1 MWKYP
6 NDRDKLD
13 NLEMIARNLLHDKD
27 KDVSELAQKV
37 IAIIRN
43 TKTALYLN
51 SQFLIKGDYSN
62 GFDRSQIRNYFIY
75 LTFDSSNFLL
85 LLIQFEE

>member
-43 TKTALYLN
+43 TKTTLYFK
-51 SQFLIKGDYSN
+51 SQF
-62 GFDRSQIRNYFIY
+62 FI
-75 LTFDSSNFLL
+75 
-85 LLIQFEE
+85 